1 MNALTIALT
10 TYAVA
15 AVISMGTAAIIKLI
29 VVLLGM
35 GQGKGKK
42 A

>member
-1 MNALTIALT
+1 MNSLTIALT

-15 AVISMGTAAIIKLI
+15 AVISMGTAGIIKLI
-29 VVLLGM
+29 VVLLGI
-35 GQGKGKK
+35 GKGKK